1 MKHKKHKISTQ
12 LSAGFAVIV
21 LITISVIS
29 LTANLLI
36 SHQFEKYVAKQ
47 RETFAEQLIT
57 TLLSQYNSS
66 NQTWNLD
73 YIHGVGMYALKDGYI
88 IKVYDKDKNI
98 IWDAENHDITLCH
111 QIMKDIHTNM
121 EKKRPGLKGSFS
133 TYHYTLSQDNKIAGY
148 ADISYYGPY
157 YFSESDFQFLDSL
170 NQILFITGISSLILA
185 VIAGML
191 LAKRLSVPLTKAKET
206 AEKIADGNYQ
216 IRYGADK
223 TNTAALEL
231 AQLGQAIDH
240 MAENLEKQEDV
251 RRQLTSDVA
260 HELRTPAANVSS
272 QLEAMIEEVW
282 EPTKERLQSCYDE
295 LGRISG
301 IISDLE
307 KLRHAD
313 VEEISSIEGIG
324 PVLAGSLVD
333 YFQKEENNEKLDH
346 LLEHLHLIHEENS
359 QEQVFAGKTFV
370 ITGSVEHFSN
380 RSEAKEFIEARGGK
394 VTGSVTKKTD
404 YLINNDKTSASS
416 KNKKAQELGI
426 PILSEEDF
434 LELAGGK

>member
-36 SHQFEKYVAKQ
+36 SHQFEKYVARQ

-216 IRYGADK
+216 IRYGSDK
-223 TNTAALEL
+223 ANTTALEL

-240 MAENLEKQEDV
+240 MAENLEKQEEV

-260 HELRTPAANVSS
+260 HELRTPVANVSS
-272 QLEAMIEEVW
+272 QLEAVRPPIS
-282 EPTKERLQSCYDE
+282 TIARLFVVVPLNAIGIMETTVVSVVIRI
-295 LGRISG
+295 GRIRVAPASIRAVSRFMVPRYWFAVSTNKIPLFTTVPISIRKPMRETMLMEQSVSHNSPNAPIRLNG
-301 IISDLE
+301 IVVMTIPENLIDSNWAAITTKIKNTAIASALNRD
-307 KLRHAD
+307 AN
-313 VEEISSIEGIG
+313 SS
-324 PVLAGSLVD
+324 
-333 YFQKEENNEKLDH
+333 FLD
-346 LLEHLHLIHEENS
+346 
-359 QEQVFAGKTFV
+359 
-370 ITGSVEHFSN
+370 
-380 RSEAKEFIEARGGK
+380 
-394 VTGSVTKKTD
+394 
-404 YLINNDKTSASS
+404 
-416 KNKKAQELGI
+416 
-426 PILSEEDF
+426 
-434 LELAGGK
+434 